1 MFSRLA
7 FSSAVAQPCRQL
19 LAVRCA
25 ATTSSSHA
33 AAGSAVAESSERDLV
48 NFPRPVRAELPGKVR
63 MGFLPDEWFT
73 FFYKKTG
80 VTGPYTFGVGLMTY
94 LFSKEIYVMEHEF
107 FTGLS
112 MAVLV
117 ALLIKKLGP
126 GIASV
131 ADKEI
136 DQIEGGFK
144 EAQGAVLQAHVD
156 AIAAEKREQW
166 RAEGQ
171 TLLFQAKRENIA
183 AQLEAAYRERLM
195 TVYNEVKRRLDYQ
208 TERENIDRRIGQKH
222 MVSWIVSNVLKSI
235 TPQQEKE
242 SLQKCIVDLKSLAK
256 A

>member
-1 MFSRLA
+1 MFSRVA
-7 FSSAVAQPCRQL
+7 FSSAVVQPCRQL

-33 AAGSAVAESSERDLV
+33 AAGSAVAESPERDLT

-63 MGFLPDEWFT
+63 MGFIPDEWFT

-107 FTGLS
+107 FTGISL
-112 MAVLV
+112 AIVV
-117 ALLIKKLGP
+117 ALLIKKVGP
-126 GIASV
+126 GIATF

-136 DQIEGGFK
+136 DKIESGFK
-144 EAQGAVLQAHVD
+144 ESRESVVRAHEE
-156 AIAAEKREQW
+156 AIASEKQEQW

-171 TLLFQAKRENIA
+171 TLLFQAKRENVA

-208 TERENIDRRIGQKH
+208 AERENIDRRIGQKH

-242 SLQKCIVDLKSLAK
+242 SLQKCITDLKSLAK